1 MTLCIVWRDG
11 SNIKFVSDSRLSF
24 SMVTSD
30 CGIKVVRIPFNIY
43 GSEELGSVAPPGLF
57 NALY

>member
-24 SMVTSD
+24 GSSGTSD
-30 CGIKVVRIPFNIY
+30 FGIKVVRIPFHIY
-43 GSEELGSVAPPGLF
+43 GPTGLAAQ
-57 NALY
+57 NR